1 MIFGVVL
8 AYFWALIWVAV
19 GIFWVAVG
27 GGGQIL
33 GGVGWWCIYLGGG
46 GGYFLG
52 GGWWWVLVGGGTV
65 YNNPKQMAFRGIKLS
80 FKCSVVA
87 LIIQKTIKLIS
98 SGTTGQRTRGG

>member
-1 MIFGVVL
+1 MVGKFWVVL
-8 AYFWALIWVAV
+8 
-19 GIFWVAVG
+19 G
-27 GGGQIL
+27 GGAYTW
-33 GGVGWWCIYLGGG
+33 VVVGG